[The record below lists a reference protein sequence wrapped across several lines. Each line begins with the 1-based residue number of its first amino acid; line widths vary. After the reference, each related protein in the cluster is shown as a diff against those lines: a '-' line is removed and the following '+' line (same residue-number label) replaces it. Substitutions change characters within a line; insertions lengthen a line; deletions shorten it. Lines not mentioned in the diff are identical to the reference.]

1 MSPQFDVKGKK
12 FYDDIDDELN
22 RNNLSCQ
29 NSKSAS
35 GTVFDQTRQAYSGVQ
50 FKKGNK
56 LGEIGQMGRRQSAS
70 NSEFFNLNLQI
81 KNPEPNTRQ
90 NISIQ
95 IQNVHMDN
103 KESYYDPEQIIENAE
118 RKREQERT
126 QEFISQRMPSPS

>member
-1 MSPQFDVKGKK
+1 MD
-12 FYDDIDDELN
+12 
-22 RNNLSCQ
+22 
-29 NSKSAS
+29 
-35 GTVFDQTRQAYSGVQ
+35 
-50 FKKGNK
+50 
-56 LGEIGQMGRRQSAS
+56 RRQSAS

-95 IQNVHMDN
+95 IQNVHVDN

-126 QEFISQRMPSPS
+126 QEFISQRLPSPS